1 MSSQNPSNETLF
13 ISVLILFIL
22 VIFWKMISKI
32 VVKSPPGP
40 WKLPMIGN
48 LHQLV
53 STLPHRKLRDLAKQH
68 GPIMHL
74 KMGQLETIIISSAKG
89 AQEVLKTHELSLSQR
104 PQVLAVEVMSYG
116 QSSVVFAPYG
126 DFWRE
131 LRKISVC
138 ELLSAKRVQ
147 SFRSIR
153 EEEVWSLVESVSNM
167 SPSSSFNFSEK
178 IFALT
183 YGIVSRAAFGKKCSD
198 QVQKEFTSL
207 VEEAIKL
214 AAGFDVPDLFPSLKF
229 LGYVTGSIP
238 AMRNMRDK
246 LGIILDGIINDHIVV
261 DGHDNDN
268 EDFVDVLLRLQQSNK
283 LGFDFTTSKIKDV
296 IMDFFSAG
304 SETSATTTEW
314 AMSELMR
321 NPEVMKKAQA
331 EVRQLLVNRLEG
343 KKRIEEADVQT
354 LDYLKA
360 VVKETLRLHPT
371 IPLIPREARER
382 CEISGYQVAVKTK
395 VIVNEWA
402 MGRDAENWVDP
413 ESFKPERFL
422 QIHGDKVSSNNIDF
436 KGSNFEFIP
445 FGAGRRICPGISFA
459 TAMIELALSQLL
471 YHFDWK
477 LPNGI
482 KPDELDMSE
491 TFGVTCRRKND
502 LYLIATPH

>member
-1 MSSQNPSNETLF
+1 MEQGA
-13 ISVLILFIL
+13 
-22 VIFWKMISKI
+22 MADAGA
-32 VVKSPPGP
+32 PPDRQ
-40 WKLPMIGN
+40 I
-48 LHQLV
+48 
-53 STLPHRKLRDLAKQH
+53 T
-68 GPIMHL
+68 
-74 KMGQLETIIISSAKG
+74 
-89 AQEVLKTHELSLSQR
+89 
-104 PQVLAVEVMSYG
+104 
-116 QSSVVFAPYG
+116 F
-126 DFWRE
+126 
-131 LRKISVC
+131 
-138 ELLSAKRVQ
+138 
-147 SFRSIR
+147 
-153 EEEVWSLVESVSNM
+153 
-167 SPSSSFNFSEK
+167 
-178 IFALT
+178 
-183 YGIVSRAAFGKKCSD
+183 
-198 QVQKEFTSL
+198 
-207 VEEAIKL
+207 
-214 AAGFDVPDLFPSLKF
+214 
-229 LGYVTGSIP
+229 
-238 AMRNMRDK
+238 
-246 LGIILDGIINDHIVV
+246 
-261 DGHDNDN
+261 
-268 EDFVDVLLRLQQSNK
+268 
-283 LGFDFTTSKIKDV
+283 
-296 IMDFFSAG
+296 DFFSAG

-422 QIHGDKVSSNNIDF
+422 HIHGDKVSSNNIDF

-459 TAMIELALSQLL
+459 TAMIELALAQLL

-477 LPNGI
+477 LPSGI